1 MPKAFTMDQRLGVYI
16 INLDRAPD
24 RWTFMEGQ
32 LKSAALEGERIQA
45 IDRRDP
51 AFAPR
56 GGLSVQRDDVLRE
69 TNWDGRC
76 YVMGEEACFQSHLK
90 ALATFAASGRQAALI
105 MEDDCEF
112 APDFRETLDAI
123 LGYRALW
130 DLVKLEGTRKKGGRP
145 ALKVAKAGNYDLV
158 ASLNPSSGAAAYL
171 VTQAAA
177 ARLIEAADGAFEPFD
192 NFLSAHWRHGLKV
205 LDCSPFV
212 ARQGLPES
220 TRSETRGPTTRSGL
234 EKFTA
239 WRRHIGADT
248 VGRYAMRWL
257 SQSRRFA
264 GKTKGWT
271 IARWARD
278 DWAS

>member
-1 MPKAFTMDQRLGVYI
+1 MDQRPGVYI

-24 RWTFMEGQ
+24 RWAFMEGQ
-32 LKSAALEGERIQA
+32 MRKAGLEGERIQA
-45 IDRRDP
+45 VDRRDP
-51 AFAPR
+51 AFVPR

-69 TNWDGRC
+69 TNWDGRF

-90 ALATFAASGRQAALI
+90 ALTTFIASGRHAGLI
-105 MEDDCEF
+105 MEDDCEM
-112 APDFRETLDAI
+112 APDFAETLDAI
-123 LGYRALW
+123 MGYRALW
-130 DLVKLEGTRKKGGRP
+130 DIVKLEGTRKKGGRP
-145 ALKVAKAGNYDLV
+145 ALKVAKAGQYDLV

-177 ARLIEAADGAFEPFD
+177 VRLIAAAEGAYEPFD
-192 NFLSAHWRHGLKV
+192 NFLSAHWRHGLKA
-205 LDCSPFV
+205 LDCSPFP
-212 ARQGLPES
+212 ARQGLTES
-220 TRSETRGPTTRSGL
+220 TRVEARGPTTRSGA

-257 SQSRRFA
+257 SQPRRFA
-264 GKTKGWT
+264 GKWRGWT

-278 DWAS
+278 DWSS

>member
-1 MPKAFTMDQRLGVYI
+1 MDQRLGVYI

-24 RWTFMEGQ
+24 RWAFMEGQ
-32 LKSAALEGERIQA
+32 IRSAGLQAERIEA

-51 AFAPR
+51 AFTPR
-56 GGLSVQRDDVLRE
+56 GGLSVLRDDVLRE
-69 TNWDGRC
+69 TNWDGRH

-90 ALATFAASGRQAALI
+90 ALKAFVDSGRQAGLI
-105 MEDDCEF
+105 FEDDCEL
-112 APDFRETLDAI
+112 APDFPEVLQAI

-130 DLVKLEGTRKKGGRP
+130 DMVKLEGTRKKGGRP
-145 ALKVAKAGNYDLV
+145 ALKVAKAGPYDLV

-177 ARLIEAADGAFEPFD
+177 ARLLATAVEAFEPFD

-205 LDCSPFV
+205 LDCSPFP

-220 TRSETRGPTTRSGL
+220 TRSETRGPTTRSAG

-248 VGRYAMRWL
+248 IGRYAMRWL
-257 SQSRRFA
+257 SQPRRFA
-264 GKTKGWT
+264 GKTRGLT
-271 IARWARD
+271 MARWARD
-278 DWAS
+278 DWPS

>member
-1 MPKAFTMDQRLGVYI
+1 MDQRLGVYI

-24 RWTFMEGQ
+24 RWAFMEGQ
-32 LKSAALEGERIQA
+32 MRSAGLDGERIQA

-51 AFAPR
+51 GFTPR
-56 GGLSVQRDDVLRE
+56 GALAVQRDDVLRE
-69 TNWDGRC
+69 TNWDGRF
-76 YVMGEEACFQSHLK
+76 YVLGEEACFQSHLK
-90 ALATFAASGRQAALI
+90 ALNTFITSGRPAGLI
-105 MEDDCEF
+105 MEDDCEL

-145 ALKVAKAGNYDLV
+145 ALKVVKAGSYELV
-158 ASLNPSSGAAAYL
+158 ASMNPSSGAAAYL
-171 VTQAAA
+171 VTQPAA
-177 ARLIEAADGAFEPFD
+177 ARLVAAAGDAYEPFD

-205 LDCSPFV
+205 LDCSPFP

-220 TRSETRGPTTRSGL
+220 TRSETRGPTTRTGM

-248 VGRYAMRWL
+248 IGRYAMRWV
-257 SQSRRFA
+257 SQPQRFA

-271 IARWARD
+271 IAKWARD